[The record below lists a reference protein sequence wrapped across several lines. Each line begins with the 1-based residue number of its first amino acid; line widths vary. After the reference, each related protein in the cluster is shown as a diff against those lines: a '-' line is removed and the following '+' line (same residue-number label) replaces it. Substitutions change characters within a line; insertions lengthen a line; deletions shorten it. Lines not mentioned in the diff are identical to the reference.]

1 MMNSLYQTIGPAGTA
16 LAAVAVLSAYL
27 GLKNILFFWLI
38 DRGFRK
44 FFRTVDSGAFVLDH
58 APERPRNPLTA
69 IVLEVARH
77 HQHHS
82 TDLRTEV
89 AYLFHRYFH
98 RVKGSLSVLR
108 LITVISPLLGLLGT
122 VLGIIKVFE
131 VIGTA
136 SGGGADPSA
145 LAIGIGEA
153 LYTTVMGL
161 VVAIPVLALFFHLRL
176 KLSGF
181 QIMMMEY
188 SYRIIGA
195 TDKRCS
201 YGKRS

>member
-1 MMNSLYQTIGPAGTA
+1 MSTLYQTIGPAGTA
-16 LAAVAVLSAYL
+16 LIGVVILSIYL
-27 GLKNILFFWLI
+27 GLKNLIFFWLI
-38 DRGFRK
+38 DRGFRS
-44 FFRTVDSGAFVLDH
+44 FFQTVDAGKFSLDT
-58 APERPRNPLTA
+58 APEAPRNPLIA
-69 IVLEVARH
+69 IVLEVARQ

-82 TDLRTEV
+82 PDLRSEV
-89 AYLFHRYFH
+89 AYLFHRHFH
-98 RVKGSLSVLR
+98 RVKGSLSTLR

-131 VIGTA
+131 VIGAA
-136 SGGGADPSA
+136 SGGSVDPST
-145 LAIGIGEA
+145 LAVGIGEA

-188 SYRIIGA
+188 SYRMIGA
-195 TDKRCS
+195 TNPQCP
-201 YGKRS
+201 YGNPS